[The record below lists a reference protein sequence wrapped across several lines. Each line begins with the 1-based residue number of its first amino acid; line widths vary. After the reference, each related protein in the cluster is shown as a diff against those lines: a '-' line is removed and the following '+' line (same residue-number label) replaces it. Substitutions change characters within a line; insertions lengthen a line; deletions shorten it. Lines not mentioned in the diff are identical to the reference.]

1 MDDAE
6 MGYTETESIPLIQAR
21 EETMGQAESN
31 RMTVER
37 KESDNRKETKQQAE
51 EPCSFFENMAEK
63 KTGGKFGRKHSNDFK
78 TQGGFFY
85 EKTET

>member
-51 EPCSFFENMAEK
+51 EPCSFF
-63 KTGGKFGRKHSNDFK
+63 
-78 TQGGFFY
+78 
-85 EKTET
+85 